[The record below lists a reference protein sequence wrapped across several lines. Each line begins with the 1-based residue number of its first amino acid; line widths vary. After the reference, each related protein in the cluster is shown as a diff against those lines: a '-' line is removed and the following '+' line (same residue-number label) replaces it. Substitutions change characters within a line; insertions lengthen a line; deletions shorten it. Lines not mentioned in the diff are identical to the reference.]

1 MTDIQNILQSK
12 DIPND
17 IKTNLKNLLLKQLFD
32 DIKEKLNN
40 INNLKFT
47 QTEDGPEGRLSIKY
61 DKFTIIKRDIP
72 NYTNCPNCIYCN
84 IHKQTRIDIKHICN
98 SDFIAG
104 FYLDKSE
111 NKEIEFYIDIPYF
124 GSTFDDKFKLKPGE
138 FQLRFNK
145 YYLLP
150 QKLHNHSMYITT
162 NQDFNLLSNVYVIGI
177 IINDT
182 YLRQLLFS
190 GIDIN
195 KFI

>member
-1 MTDIQNILQSK
+1 MTDIQTIFQSK

-17 IKTNLKNLLLKQLFD
+17 IKTNLKNLLLKELFD

-40 INNLKFT
+40 INNLKFI
-47 QTEDGPEGRLSIKY
+47 QSSSFKNESYINY
-61 DKFTIIKRDIP
+61 DKFTIIK
-72 NYTNCPNCIYCN
+72 NKVTSYTNCPNCTYCN
-84 IHKQTRIDIKHICN
+84 IHKETKMNIKTICN
-98 SDFIAG
+98 ADFIAG

-111 NKEIEFYIDIPYF
+111 NKEIGFYIDIPYF

-150 QKLHNHSMYITT
+150 QKLHYHSIYITT
-162 NQDFNLLSNVYVIGI
+162 DQDFNLLSNVYI
-177 IINDT
+177 IHIKINDT

-195 KFI
+195 NFI